1 MRRVA
6 LPENSPRGGLLTQ
19 GSVLVVTSN
28 PTRTS
33 PVKRGLFILDNILGA
48 PTAPPPPDVPLL
60 EEAEKQF
67 KDREPTLREALDLHR
82 NKPLCSSCHSRMD
95 PLGLALENFN
105 ALGMWRG
112 EGGRQPNGG
121 AGEMV
126 SRGTFCK
133 KPHLKRD

>member
-67 KDREPTLREALDLHR
+67 KDREPTLREVLDLHR
-82 NKPLCSSCHSRMD
+82 TKPLCSSCHSRMD

-105 ALGMWRG
+105 ALGMWR
-112 EGGRQPNGG
+112 EKERSQPLDA
-121 AGEMV
+121 AGEMI
-126 SRGTFCK
+126 SRGTFYNN
-133 KPHLKRD
+133 HRLKRS